1 MALSRRT
8 GQRFQASIWPGF
20 VDAMTGL
27 LLVLMFVL
35 TIFMIVQFVLRE
47 TISGQESELNS
58 LQDEIALI
66 AEALGLEKKQ
76 TEKLGLEVNTLA
88 NNLANTES
96 ELQRQATLIS
106 TLTRDKETQAQ
117 LIENANSKITQ
128 FEAQVA
134 GLLSQR
140 DNLTLQIGRLQ
151 NDQQIAKQ
159 EILELQSERKVLS
172 GDRDRLELALAS
184 ARNEIDAAAQAAR
197 MAAAQREVFES
208 MVAALEQDLSLAEQ
222 KVSEKIGEIS
232 DLKQKLS
239 QEEEARLV
247 SIAVAQ
253 ELRERLKN
261 ADAELTAMT
270 LMLEAQRQKAE
281 DTLTLLAAANNA
293 RTAIDDKLKE
303 ALFALEVANSEITQ
317 KKQSIEALE
326 AGEKQIL
333 AELDETNLALA
344 AALSQGENLEQELSN
359 TKQSLSKKLVIA
371 LGEKSEIEENNAEL
385 RKNLQ
390 NALSQGENLK
400 QELSDTKQSLNNK
413 LVIALGEKSEIEK
426 NNAELRK
433 NLENALV
440 ARLAADALAKSKLEE
455 AKRKQLLL
463 NQAEQEI
470 ENQANNN
477 KKSKEELIKAERQ
490 TALLNQQLSEVR
502 KQLGELDALLTLSEE
517 RELESKAQLKNVG
530 SRLNQA
536 LASLASEERK
546 RRKLEENE
554 RKRLEEENNKLAN
567 QAEELANY
575 KSEFFGRLRTV
586 LMGQERVKIVGDRF
600 IFSSEVLFPAGSS
613 ELSIDGKK
621 EISNVTEILGSIMK
635 DIPENIDWVI
645 RVDGHTDNTPLSGT
659 GEFRDNWE
667 LSQAR
672 ALSVVKYMIRDLNFS
687 GSRLAANGFGEYQP
701 INNADTPEARAQ
713 NRRIEIKLTER

>member
-47 TISGQESELNS
+47 TISGQENELNS

-66 AEALGLEKKQ
+66 AEALGLEKNQ
-76 TEKLGLEVNTLA
+76 TEKLGLELNALTGT
-88 NNLANTES
+88 LANTES

-106 TLTRDKETQAQ
+106 TLTRERETQGQ
-117 LIENANSKITQ
+117 LISEANSKITL

-134 GLLSQR
+134 GLISQR
-140 DNLTLQIGRLQ
+140 DNLNLQIGSLRDDKKL
-151 NDQQIAKQ
+151 ATTK
-159 EILELQSERKVLS
+159 ILELQNESNNLKS
-172 GDRDRLELALAS
+172 DRDQLELALAS
-184 ARNEIDAAAQAAR
+184 ARNEIDAAVQAAR

-208 MVAALEQDLSLAEQ
+208 MIVALEQDLSDAE
-222 KVSEKIGEIS
+222 KRVDEKIDEVGVLQER
-232 DLKQKLS
+232 LS
-239 QEEEARLV
+239 EEEEARFV
-247 SIAVAQ
+247 SVNVAQ
-253 ELRERLKN
+253 ELRKRLKN

-270 LMLEAQRQKAE
+270 LMLEAQRQEAE
-281 DTLTLLAAANNA
+281 DTLTLLAAADNA
-293 RTAIDDKLKE
+293 RDQIDNKLKE
-303 ALFALEVANSEITQ
+303 TLFALEVANSEIYKT
-317 KKQSIEALE
+317 KQSIEKLE
-326 AGEKQIL
+326 SGEKRIL
-333 AELDETNLALA
+333 AELDQSNLALA
-344 AALSQGENLEQELSN
+344 AALSQ
-359 TKQSLSKKLVIA
+359 
-371 LGEKSEIEENNAEL
+371 

-390 NALSQGENLK
+390 
-400 QELSDTKQSLNNK
+400 QELDDTKQSLDTK
-413 LVIALGEKSEIEK
+413 LTAALGEKSEIEK
-426 NNAELRK
+426 NNTELRK
-433 NLENALV
+433 NLENALI
-440 ARLAADALAKSKLEE
+440 ARLAADALAKSNLEE

-463 NQAEQEI
+463 SQAEREI
-470 ENQANNN
+470 INQANKN
-477 KKSKEELIKAERQ
+477 KKSQDELIKAERQ

-502 KQLGELDALLTLSEE
+502 KQLGELDVLLSLSEE
-517 RELESKAQLKNVG
+517 RDQEQKAQLKNVG

-554 RKRLEEENNKLAN
+554 RKRLEEENNKLTN

-586 LMGQERVKIVGDRF
+586 LMGQERVRIVGDRF
-600 IFSSEVLFPAGSS
+600 IFSSEVLFSAGRSD
-613 ELSIDGKK
+613 LSKEGKS
-621 EISNVTEILGSIMK
+621 EISNVTEILSSIMK
-635 DIPENIDWVI
+635 NIPENIDWVI
-645 RVDGHTDNTPLSGT
+645 RVDGHTDNTPLSGA
-659 GEFRDNWE
+659 GEFKDNWE

-672 ALSVVKYMIRDLNFS
+672 ALSVVKYMIKELNFS

-701 INNADTPEARAQ
+701 ISLADTPEARAL

>member
-47 TISGQESELNS
+47 TISGQENELNS

-76 TEKLGLEVNTLA
+76 TEKLGLELNALTGT
-88 NNLANTES
+88 LANTES

-106 TLTRDKETQAQ
+106 TLTRERETQGQ
-117 LIENANSKITQ
+117 LITEANSKITL

-134 GLLSQR
+134 GLISQR
-140 DNLTLQIGRLQ
+140 DNLNLQIGSLRDDKKL
-151 NDQQIAKQ
+151 ATTK
-159 EILELQSERKVLS
+159 ILELQNESNNLKS
-172 GDRDRLELALAS
+172 DRDQLELALAS
-184 ARNEIDAAAQAAR
+184 ARNEIDAAVQAAR

-208 MVAALEQDLSLAEQ
+208 MIVALEQDLSDAE
-222 KVSEKIGEIS
+222 KRVDEKIDEVGVLQER
-232 DLKQKLS
+232 LS
-239 QEEEARLV
+239 EEEEARFV
-247 SIAVAQ
+247 SVNVAQ
-253 ELRERLKN
+253 ELRKRLKN

-270 LMLEAQRQKAE
+270 LMLEAQRQEAE
-281 DTLTLLAAANNA
+281 DTLTLLAAADNA
-293 RTAIDDKLKE
+293 RDQIDNKLKE
-303 ALFALEVANSEITQ
+303 TLFALEVANSEIYKT
-317 KKQSIEALE
+317 KQSIEKLE
-326 AGEKQIL
+326 SGEKRIL
-333 AELDETNLALA
+333 AELDQSNLALA
-344 AALSQGENLEQELSN
+344 AALSQ
-359 TKQSLSKKLVIA
+359 
-371 LGEKSEIEENNAEL
+371 

-390 NALSQGENLK
+390 
-400 QELSDTKQSLNNK
+400 QELDDTKQSLDTK
-413 LVIALGEKSEIEK
+413 LTAALGEKSEIEK
-426 NNAELRK
+426 NNTELRK
-433 NLENALV
+433 NLENALI
-440 ARLAADALAKSKLEE
+440 ARLAADALAKSNLEE

-463 NQAEQEI
+463 SQAEREI
-470 ENQANNN
+470 INQANKN
-477 KKSKEELIKAERQ
+477 KKSQDELIKAERQ

-502 KQLGELDALLTLSEE
+502 KQLGELDVLLSLSEE
-517 RELESKAQLKNVG
+517 RDQEQKAQLKNVG

-554 RKRLEEENNKLAN
+554 RKRLEEENNKLTN

-586 LMGQERVKIVGDRF
+586 LMGQERVRIVGDRF
-600 IFSSEVLFPAGSS
+600 IFSSEVLFSAGRSD
-613 ELSIDGKK
+613 LSKEGKS
-621 EISNVTEILGSIMK
+621 EISNVTEILSSIMK
-635 DIPENIDWVI
+635 NIPENIDWVI
-645 RVDGHTDNTPLSGT
+645 RVDGHTDNTPLSGA
-659 GEFRDNWE
+659 GEFKDNWE

-672 ALSVVKYMIRDLNFS
+672 ALSVVKYMIKELNFS

-701 INNADTPEARAQ
+701 ISLEDTPEARAL

>member
-47 TISGQESELNS
+47 TISGQESELNN
-58 LQDEIALI
+58 LQDEMALI

-76 TEKLGLEVNTLA
+76 TEKLGLELNSLAGTLA
-88 NNLANTES
+88 DTES
-96 ELQRQATLIS
+96 ELQRQASLIS
-106 TLTRDKETQAQ
+106 SLTQEREEQAQ
-117 LIENANSKITQ
+117 LINEANSKITQ
-128 FEAQVA
+128 FEAQVV

-140 DNLTLQIGRLQ
+140 ENLNLQIGSLQ
-151 NDQQIAKQ
+151 DDKKTATEK
-159 EILELQSERKVLS
+159 ILELQNESDNLKS
-172 GDRDRLELALAS
+172 DRDRLELALAS

-208 MVAALEQDLSLAEQ
+208 MIVALEQDLSETER
-222 KVSEKIGEIS
+222 KVTEKVEEIGLLQER
-232 DLKQKLS
+232 LS
-239 QEEEARLV
+239 REEEARIV
-247 SIAVAQ
+247 SIAVAE

-281 DTLTLLAAANNA
+281 ETLTLLAAADNA
-293 RTAIDDKLKE
+293 RSAIDNRLKE
-303 ALFALEVANSEITQ
+303 TLFALEVANSEIIQ
-317 KKQSIEALE
+317 KKQSIEKLE
-326 AGEKQIL
+326 TGEKQIL
-333 AELDETNLALA
+333 VELDKSNLALA
-344 AALSQGENLEQELSN
+344 AALSQGEE
-359 TKQSLSKKLVIA
+359 
-371 LGEKSEIEENNAEL
+371 
-385 RKNLQ
+385 
-390 NALSQGENLK
+390 LK
-400 QELSDTKQSLNNK
+400 QELTETKKSLESK
-413 LVIALGEKSEIEK
+413 LMIALGEKSEIEK
-426 NNAELRK
+426 NNTELRK

-440 ARLAADALAKSKLEE
+440 ARLAADALAKSNLEE

-463 NQAEQEI
+463 GQAQREI
-470 ENQANNN
+470 ENQANKN
-477 KKSKEELIKAERQ
+477 KKSNEELLKAERQ

-502 KQLGELDALLTLSEE
+502 KQLGELDALLSLSEE
-517 RELESKAQLKNVG
+517 RDQERKAQLKNVG

-554 RKRLEEENNKLAN
+554 RKRLEEENNKLTN

-586 LMGQERVKIVGDRF
+586 LMGQERVRIVGDRF
-600 IFSSEVLFPAGSS
+600 IFSSEVLFSTGSS
-613 ELSIDGKK
+613 DLSTEGKA
-621 EISNVTEILGSIMK
+621 EISNVTEILSSIMK
-635 DIPENIDWVI
+635 DIPNNIDWVI
-645 RVDGHTDNTPLSGT
+645 RVDGHTDNTPLSGL
-659 GEFRDNWE
+659 GEFKDNWE

-672 ALSVVKYMIRDLNFS
+672 ALSVVKYMITELNFS

-701 INNADTPEARAQ
+701 ISLEDNEEARAQ

>member
-47 TISGQESELNS
+47 TISGQENELNS

-76 TEKLGLEVNTLA
+76 TEKLGLELSALTGT
-88 NNLANTES
+88 LANTES

-106 TLTRDKETQAQ
+106 TLTRERETQGQ
-117 LIENANSKITQ
+117 LISEANSKITL

-134 GLLSQR
+134 GLISQR
-140 DNLTLQIGRLQ
+140 DNLNLQIGSLRDDKKL
-151 NDQQIAKQ
+151 ATTK
-159 EILELQSERKVLS
+159 ILELQNESNNLKS
-172 GDRDRLELALAS
+172 DRDQLELALAS
-184 ARNEIDAAAQAAR
+184 ARNEIDAAVQAAR

-208 MVAALEQDLSLAEQ
+208 MIVALEQDLSDAE
-222 KVSEKIGEIS
+222 KRVDEKIDEVGVLQER
-232 DLKQKLS
+232 LS
-239 QEEEARLV
+239 EEEEARFV
-247 SIAVAQ
+247 SVNVAQ
-253 ELRERLKN
+253 ELRKRLKN

-270 LMLEAQRQKAE
+270 LMLEAQRQEAE
-281 DTLTLLAAANNA
+281 DTLTLLAAADNA
-293 RTAIDDKLKE
+293 RDQIDNKLKE
-303 ALFALEVANSEITQ
+303 TLFALEVANSEIYKT
-317 KKQSIEALE
+317 KQSIEKLE
-326 AGEKQIL
+326 SGEKRIL
-333 AELDETNLALA
+333 AELDQSNLALA
-344 AALSQGENLEQELSN
+344 AALSQ
-359 TKQSLSKKLVIA
+359 
-371 LGEKSEIEENNAEL
+371 

-390 NALSQGENLK
+390 
-400 QELSDTKQSLNNK
+400 QELDDTKQSLDTK
-413 LVIALGEKSEIEK
+413 LTAALGEKSEIEK
-426 NNAELRK
+426 NNTELRK
-433 NLENALV
+433 NLENALI
-440 ARLAADALAKSKLEE
+440 ARLAADALAKSNLEE
-455 AKRKQLLL
+455 AKRKELLL
-463 NQAEQEI
+463 SQAEREI
-470 ENQANNN
+470 INQANKN
-477 KKSKEELIKAERQ
+477 KKSQDELIKAERQ

-502 KQLGELDALLTLSEE
+502 KQLGELDVLLSLSEE
-517 RELESKAQLKNVG
+517 RDQEQKAQLKNVG

-554 RKRLEEENNKLAN
+554 RKRLEEENNKLTN

-586 LMGQERVKIVGDRF
+586 LMGQERVRIQGDRF
-600 IFSSEVLFPAGSS
+600 IFSSEVLFSAGRSD
-613 ELSIDGKK
+613 LSKDGKS
-621 EISNVTEILGSIMK
+621 EISNVTEILSSIMK
-635 DIPENIDWVI
+635 NIPENIDWVI
-645 RVDGHTDNTPLSGT
+645 RVDGHTDNTPLSGA
-659 GEFRDNWE
+659 GEFKDNWE

-672 ALSVVKYMIRDLNFS
+672 ALSVVKYMIKELNFS

-701 INNADTPEARAQ
+701 ISLEDTPEARAL

>member
-47 TISGQESELNS
+47 TISGQESELNN

-76 TEKLGLEVNTLA
+76 TEKLGLELNSLAGTLA
-88 NNLANTES
+88 DTES
-96 ELQRQATLIS
+96 ELQRQASLIS
-106 TLTRDKETQAQ
+106 SLTQEREEQAQ
-117 LIENANSKITQ
+117 LINEANSKITQ
-128 FEAQVA
+128 FEAQVV

-140 DNLTLQIGRLQ
+140 DNLNLQIGSLQ
-151 NDQQIAKQ
+151 DDKKTATEK
-159 EILELQSERKVLS
+159 ILELQNESDNLKS
-172 GDRDRLELALAS
+172 DRDRLELALAS

-208 MVAALEQDLSLAEQ
+208 MIVALEQDLSETER
-222 KVSEKIGEIS
+222 KVTEKVEEIGLLQER
-232 DLKQKLS
+232 LS
-239 QEEEARLV
+239 REEEARIV
-247 SIAVAQ
+247 SIAVAE

-281 DTLTLLAAANNA
+281 ETLTLLAAADNA
-293 RTAIDDKLKE
+293 RSAIDNRLKE
-303 ALFALEVANSEITQ
+303 TLFALEVANSEIIQ
-317 KKQSIEALE
+317 KKQSIEKLE
-326 AGEKQIL
+326 TGEKQIL
-333 AELDETNLALA
+333 VELDKSNLALA
-344 AALSQGENLEQELSN
+344 AALSQGEE
-359 TKQSLSKKLVIA
+359 
-371 LGEKSEIEENNAEL
+371 
-385 RKNLQ
+385 
-390 NALSQGENLK
+390 LK
-400 QELSDTKQSLNNK
+400 QELTETKKSLESK
-413 LVIALGEKSEIEK
+413 LMIALGEKSEIEK
-426 NNAELRK
+426 NNTELRK

-440 ARLAADALAKSKLEE
+440 ARLAADALAKSNLEE

-463 NQAEQEI
+463 GQAQREI
-470 ENQANNN
+470 ENQANKN
-477 KKSKEELIKAERQ
+477 KKSNEELLKAERQ

-502 KQLGELDALLTLSEE
+502 KQLGELDALLSLSEE
-517 RELESKAQLKNVG
+517 RDQERKAQLKNVG

-554 RKRLEEENNKLAN
+554 RKRLEEENNKLTN

-586 LMGQERVKIVGDRF
+586 LMGQERVRIVGDRF
-600 IFSSEVLFPAGSS
+600 IFSSEVLFSTGSS
-613 ELSIDGKK
+613 DLSTEGKA
-621 EISNVTEILGSIMK
+621 EISNVTEILSSIMK
-635 DIPENIDWVI
+635 DIPNNIDWVI
-645 RVDGHTDNTPLSGT
+645 RVDGHTDNTPLSGL
-659 GEFRDNWE
+659 GEFKDNWE

-672 ALSVVKYMIRDLNFS
+672 ALSVVKYMITELNFS

-701 INNADTPEARAQ
+701 ISLEDNEEARAQ

>member
-47 TISGQESELNS
+47 TISGQENELNS

-76 TEKLGLEVNTLA
+76 TEKLGLELNALTGT
-88 NNLANTES
+88 LANTES

-106 TLTRDKETQAQ
+106 TLTRERETQGQ
-117 LIENANSKITQ
+117 LITEANSKITL

-134 GLLSQR
+134 GLISQR
-140 DNLTLQIGRLQ
+140 DNLNLQIGSLRDDKKL
-151 NDQQIAKQ
+151 ATTK
-159 EILELQSERKVLS
+159 ILELQNESNNLKS
-172 GDRDRLELALAS
+172 DRDQLELALAS
-184 ARNEIDAAAQAAR
+184 ARNEIDAAVQAAR

-208 MVAALEQDLSLAEQ
+208 MIVALEQDLSDAE
-222 KVSEKIGEIS
+222 KRVDEKIDEVGVLQER
-232 DLKQKLS
+232 LS
-239 QEEEARLV
+239 EEEEARFV
-247 SIAVAQ
+247 SVNVAQ
-253 ELRERLKN
+253 ELRKRLKN

-270 LMLEAQRQKAE
+270 LMLEAQRQEAE
-281 DTLTLLAAANNA
+281 DTLTLLAAADNA
-293 RTAIDDKLKE
+293 RDQIDNKLKE
-303 ALFALEVANSEITQ
+303 TLFALEVANSEIYKT
-317 KKQSIEALE
+317 KQSIEKLE
-326 AGEKQIL
+326 SGEKRIL
-333 AELDETNLALA
+333 AELDQSNLALA
-344 AALSQGENLEQELSN
+344 AALSQ
-359 TKQSLSKKLVIA
+359 
-371 LGEKSEIEENNAEL
+371 

-390 NALSQGENLK
+390 
-400 QELSDTKQSLNNK
+400 QEFDDTKQSLDTK
-413 LVIALGEKSEIEK
+413 LTAALGEKSEIEK
-426 NNAELRK
+426 NNTELRK
-433 NLENALV
+433 NLENALI
-440 ARLAADALAKSKLEE
+440 ARLAADALAKSNLEE

-463 NQAEQEI
+463 SQAEREI
-470 ENQANNN
+470 INQANKN
-477 KKSKEELIKAERQ
+477 KKSQDELIKAERQ

-502 KQLGELDALLTLSEE
+502 KQLGELDVLLSLSEE
-517 RELESKAQLKNVG
+517 RDQEQKAQLKNVG

-554 RKRLEEENNKLAN
+554 RKRLEEENNKLTN

-586 LMGQERVKIVGDRF
+586 LMGQERVRIVGDRF
-600 IFSSEVLFPAGSS
+600 IFSSEVLFSAGRSD
-613 ELSIDGKK
+613 LSKEGKS
-621 EISNVTEILGSIMK
+621 EISNVTEILSSIMK
-635 DIPENIDWVI
+635 NIPENIDWVI
-645 RVDGHTDNTPLSGT
+645 RVDGHTDNTPLSGA
-659 GEFRDNWE
+659 GEFKDNWE

-672 ALSVVKYMIRDLNFS
+672 ALSVVKYMIKELNFS

-701 INNADTPEARAQ
+701 ISLEDTPEARAL

>member
-47 TISGQESELNS
+47 TISGQESELNN

-66 AEALGLEKKQ
+66 AEALGLEKNRN
-76 TEKLGLEVNTLA
+76 EKLGLELNALA
-88 NNLANTES
+88 GDLANTES
-96 ELQRQATLIS
+96 EIQRQATLIS
-106 TLTRDKETQAQ
+106 TLTLEREEQAQ
-117 LIENANSKITQ
+117 SIVEANLKITQ

-140 DNLTLQIGRLQ
+140 ENLNLQIGSLKGNQ
-151 NDQQIAKQ
+151 KIATKK
-159 EILELQSERKVLS
+159 ILELQNESDNLKS
-172 GDRDRLELALAS
+172 DRDQLELALAS
-184 ARNEIDAAAQAAR
+184 ARNEIDAATQAAR

-208 MVAALEQDLSLAEQ
+208 MIVALEQDLGNAEK
-222 KVSEKIGEIS
+222 KVTEKVDEIGLLQE
-232 DLKQKLS
+232 KLS
-239 QEEEARLV
+239 KEEEARLV
-247 SIAVAQ
+247 SVAVAE
-253 ELRERLKN
+253 ELRNRLKN

-270 LMLEAQRQKAE
+270 LMLEKQRKEAE

-293 RTAIDDKLKE
+293 REKIDKKLKE
-303 ALFALEVANSEITQ
+303 TLFALEAASIDIFQ
-317 KKQSIEALE
+317 KKQSIEKLE
-326 AGEKQIL
+326 TAEKQISTK
-333 AELDETNLALA
+333 LDETNFALA
-344 AALSQGENLEQELSN
+344 AALS
-359 TKQSLSKKLVIA
+359 
-371 LGEKSEIEENNAEL
+371 
-385 RKNLQ
+385 R
-390 NALSQGENLK
+390 GENLK
-400 QELSDTKQSLNNK
+400 QELSDTKESLENK
-413 LVIALGEKSEIEK
+413 LMGVLGEKTEIEK

-440 ARLAADALAKSKLEE
+440 ARLAADAAAQSNLEE

-463 NQAEQEI
+463 KQAEQEI
-470 ENQANNN
+470 EKQANENR
-477 KKSKEELIKAERQ
+477 KSNEELIKAERQ

-502 KQLGELDALLTLSEE
+502 KQLGELDELLSLSEE
-517 RELESKAQLKNVG
+517 RDQEQKAQLKNVG

-554 RKRLEEENNKLAN
+554 RKRLEDERKKLEEENSKLTN

-575 KSEFFGRLRTV
+575 KSEFFGRMRKILKD
-586 LMGQERVKIVGDRF
+586 QERVSIVGDRF
-600 IFSSEVLFPAGSS
+600 IFSSEVLFSPGSS
-613 ELSIDGKK
+613 DLSTEGKA
-621 EISNVTEILGSIMK
+621 EISNVTESLSSIMK
-635 DIPENIDWVI
+635 DIPDNIDWVI
-645 RVDGHTDNTPLSGT
+645 RVDGHTDDVPLSGV
-659 GEFRDNWE
+659 GEFKDNWE

-672 ALSVVKYMIRDLNFS
+672 ALSVVKYMITELNFS

-701 INNADTPEARAQ
+701 ISAEDTPEARAQ

>member
-47 TISGQESELNS
+47 TISGQENELNS

-76 TEKLGLEVNTLA
+76 TEKLGLELNALTGT
-88 NNLANTES
+88 LANTES

-106 TLTRDKETQAQ
+106 TLTRERETQGQ
-117 LIENANSKITQ
+117 LISEANSKITL

-134 GLLSQR
+134 GLISQR
-140 DNLTLQIGRLQ
+140 DNLNLQIGSLRDDKKL
-151 NDQQIAKQ
+151 ATTK
-159 EILELQSERKVLS
+159 ILELQNESNNLKS
-172 GDRDRLELALAS
+172 DRDQLELALAS
-184 ARNEIDAAAQAAR
+184 ARNEIDAAVQAAR

-208 MVAALEQDLSLAEQ
+208 MIVALEQDLSDAE
-222 KVSEKIGEIS
+222 KRVDEKIDEVGVLQER
-232 DLKQKLS
+232 LS
-239 QEEEARLV
+239 EEEEARFV
-247 SIAVAQ
+247 SVNVAQ
-253 ELRERLKN
+253 ELRKRLKN

-270 LMLEAQRQKAE
+270 LMLEAQRQEAE
-281 DTLTLLAAANNA
+281 DTLTLLAAADNA
-293 RTAIDDKLKE
+293 RDQIDNKLKE
-303 ALFALEVANSEITQ
+303 TLFALEVANSEIY
-317 KKQSIEALE
+317 KNKQSIEKLE
-326 AGEKQIL
+326 SGEKRIL
-333 AELDETNLALA
+333 AELDQSNLALA
-344 AALSQGENLEQELSN
+344 AALSQ
-359 TKQSLSKKLVIA
+359 
-371 LGEKSEIEENNAEL
+371 

-390 NALSQGENLK
+390 
-400 QELSDTKQSLNNK
+400 QELDDTKQSLDTK
-413 LVIALGEKSEIEK
+413 LTAALGEKSEIEK
-426 NNAELRK
+426 NNTELRK
-433 NLENALV
+433 NLENALI
-440 ARLAADALAKSKLEE
+440 ARLAADALAKSNLEE

-463 NQAEQEI
+463 SQAEREI
-470 ENQANNN
+470 INQANKN
-477 KKSKEELIKAERQ
+477 KKSQDELIKAERQ

-502 KQLGELDALLTLSEE
+502 KQLGELDVLLSLSEE
-517 RELESKAQLKNVG
+517 RDQEQKAQLKNVG

-554 RKRLEEENNKLAN
+554 RKRLEEENNKLTN

-586 LMGQERVKIVGDRF
+586 LMGQERVRIVGDRF
-600 IFSSEVLFPAGSS
+600 IFSSEVLFSAGRSD
-613 ELSIDGKK
+613 LSKEGKS
-621 EISNVTEILGSIMK
+621 EISNVTEILSSIMK
-635 DIPENIDWVI
+635 NIPENIDWVI
-645 RVDGHTDNTPLSGT
+645 RVDGHTDNTPLSGA
-659 GEFRDNWE
+659 GEFKDNWE

-672 ALSVVKYMIRDLNFS
+672 ALSVVKYMIKELNFS

-701 INNADTPEARAQ
+701 ISLEDTPEARAL

>member
-47 TISGQESELNS
+47 TISGQENELNS

-76 TEKLGLEVNTLA
+76 TEKLGLELNALTGT
-88 NNLANTES
+88 LANTES

-106 TLTRDKETQAQ
+106 TLTRERETQGQ
-117 LIENANSKITQ
+117 LISEANSKITL

-134 GLLSQR
+134 GLISQR
-140 DNLTLQIGRLQ
+140 DNLNLQIGSLRDDKKL
-151 NDQQIAKQ
+151 ATKK
-159 EILELQSERKVLS
+159 ILELQNESNNLKS
-172 GDRDRLELALAS
+172 DRDQLELALAS

-208 MVAALEQDLSLAEQ
+208 MIVALEQDLSDAE
-222 KVSEKIGEIS
+222 KRVDEKIDEVGVLQER
-232 DLKQKLS
+232 LS
-239 QEEEARLV
+239 EEEEARFV
-247 SIAVAQ
+247 SVNVAQ
-253 ELRERLKN
+253 ELRKRLKN

-270 LMLEAQRQKAE
+270 LMLEAQRQEAE
-281 DTLTLLAAANNA
+281 DTLTLLAAADNA
-293 RTAIDDKLKE
+293 RDQIDNKLKE
-303 ALFALEVANSEITQ
+303 TLFALEVANSEIYKT
-317 KKQSIEALE
+317 KQSIEKLE
-326 AGEKQIL
+326 SGEKRIL
-333 AELDETNLALA
+333 AELDQSNLALA
-344 AALSQGENLEQELSN
+344 AALSQ
-359 TKQSLSKKLVIA
+359 
-371 LGEKSEIEENNAEL
+371 

-390 NALSQGENLK
+390 
-400 QELSDTKQSLNNK
+400 QELDDTKQSLDTK
-413 LVIALGEKSEIEK
+413 LTAALGEKSEIEK
-426 NNAELRK
+426 NNTELRK
-433 NLENALV
+433 NLENALI
-440 ARLAADALAKSKLEE
+440 ARLAADALAKSNLEE

-463 NQAEQEI
+463 SQAEREI
-470 ENQANNN
+470 INQANKN
-477 KKSKEELIKAERQ
+477 KKSQDELIKAERQ

-502 KQLGELDALLTLSEE
+502 KQLGELDVLLSLSEE
-517 RELESKAQLKNVG
+517 RDQEQKAQLKNVG

-554 RKRLEEENNKLAN
+554 RKRLEEENNKLTN

-586 LMGQERVKIVGDRF
+586 LMGQERVRIVGDRF
-600 IFSSEVLFPAGSS
+600 IFSSEVLFSAGRSD
-613 ELSIDGKK
+613 LSKEGKS
-621 EISNVTEILGSIMK
+621 EISNVTEILSSIMK
-635 DIPENIDWVI
+635 NIPENIDWVI
-645 RVDGHTDNTPLSGT
+645 RVDGHTDNTPLSGA
-659 GEFRDNWE
+659 GEFKDNWE

-672 ALSVVKYMIRDLNFS
+672 ALSVVKYMIKELNFS

-701 INNADTPEARAQ
+701 ISLEDTPEARAL

>member
-47 TISGQESELNS
+47 TISGQENELNS

-76 TEKLGLEVNTLA
+76 TEKLGLELNALTGT
-88 NNLANTES
+88 LANTES

-106 TLTRDKETQAQ
+106 TLTRERETQGQ
-117 LIENANSKITQ
+117 LISEANSKITL

-134 GLLSQR
+134 GLISQR
-140 DNLTLQIGRLQ
+140 DNLNLQIGSLRDDKKL
-151 NDQQIAKQ
+151 ATTK
-159 EILELQSERKVLS
+159 ILELQNESNNLKS
-172 GDRDRLELALAS
+172 DRDQLELALAS
-184 ARNEIDAAAQAAR
+184 ARNEIDAAVQAAR

-208 MVAALEQDLSLAEQ
+208 MIVALEQDLSDAE
-222 KVSEKIGEIS
+222 KRVDEKIDEVGVLQER
-232 DLKQKLS
+232 LS
-239 QEEEARLV
+239 EEEEARFV
-247 SIAVAQ
+247 SVNVAQ
-253 ELRERLKN
+253 ELRKRLKN

-270 LMLEAQRQKAE
+270 LMLEAQRQEAE
-281 DTLTLLAAANNA
+281 DTLTLLAAADNA
-293 RTAIDDKLKE
+293 RDQIDNKLKE
-303 ALFALEVANSEITQ
+303 TLFALEVANSEIYKT
-317 KKQSIEALE
+317 KQSIEKLE
-326 AGEKQIL
+326 SGEKRIL
-333 AELDETNLALA
+333 AELDQSNLALA
-344 AALSQGENLEQELSN
+344 AALSQ
-359 TKQSLSKKLVIA
+359 
-371 LGEKSEIEENNAEL
+371 

-390 NALSQGENLK
+390 QK
-400 QELSDTKQSLNNK
+400 FDDTKQSLDTK
-413 LVIALGEKSEIEK
+413 LTAALGEKSEIEK
-426 NNAELRK
+426 NNTELRK
-433 NLENALV
+433 NLENALI
-440 ARLAADALAKSKLEE
+440 ARLAADALAKSNLEE

-463 NQAEQEI
+463 SQAEREI
-470 ENQANNN
+470 INQANKN
-477 KKSKEELIKAERQ
+477 KKSQDELIKAERQ

-502 KQLGELDALLTLSEE
+502 KQLGELDVLLSLSEE
-517 RELESKAQLKNVG
+517 RDQEQKAQLKNVG

-554 RKRLEEENNKLAN
+554 RKRLEEENNKLTN

-586 LMGQERVKIVGDRF
+586 LMGQERVRIVGDRF
-600 IFSSEVLFPAGSS
+600 IFSSEVLFSAGRSD
-613 ELSIDGKK
+613 LSKEGKS
-621 EISNVTEILGSIMK
+621 EISNVTEILSSIMK
-635 DIPENIDWVI
+635 NIPENIDWVI
-645 RVDGHTDNTPLSGT
+645 RVDGHTDNTPLSGA
-659 GEFRDNWE
+659 GEFKDNWE

-672 ALSVVKYMIRDLNFS
+672 ALSVVKYMIKELNFS

-701 INNADTPEARAQ
+701 ISREDTPQARAL

>member
-47 TISGQESELNS
+47 TISGQESELNN

-66 AEALGLEKKQ
+66 SEALGLEKKQ
-76 TEKLGLEVNTLA
+76 TEKLGLELNSLAGTLA
-88 NNLANTES
+88 DTES

-106 TLTRDKETQAQ
+106 SLTKEREEQAQ
-117 LIENANSKITQ
+117 LINEANSKITQ
-128 FEAQVA
+128 FEAQVV

-140 DNLTLQIGRLQ
+140 DNLNLQIGSLQ
-151 NDQQIAKQ
+151 DDKKTATEK
-159 EILELQSERKVLS
+159 ILELQNESDNLKS
-172 GDRDRLELALAS
+172 DRDRLELALAS

-208 MVAALEQDLSLAEQ
+208 MIVALEQDLSDTEQ
-222 KVSEKIGEIS
+222 KVTEKVDEIGLLQER
-232 DLKQKLS
+232 LS
-239 QEEEARLV
+239 REEEARIV
-247 SIAVAQ
+247 SIAVAE

-281 DTLTLLAAANNA
+281 ETLTLLAAADNA
-293 RTAIDDKLKE
+293 RSAIDNRLKE
-303 ALFALEVANSEITQ
+303 TLFALEVANSEIIQ
-317 KKQSIEALE
+317 KKQSIEKLE
-326 AGEKQIL
+326 TGEKQIL
-333 AELDETNLALA
+333 AELDKSNLALA
-344 AALSQGENLEQELSN
+344 AALSQGENL
-359 TKQSLSKKLVIA
+359 
-371 LGEKSEIEENNAEL
+371 
-385 RKNLQ
+385 
-390 NALSQGENLK
+390 K
-400 QELSDTKQSLNNK
+400 QELSETKKSLDSK
-413 LVIALGEKSEIEK
+413 LMIALGEKSEIEK
-426 NNAELRK
+426 NNTELRK

-440 ARLAADALAKSKLEE
+440 ARLAADALAKSNLEE

-463 NQAEQEI
+463 SQAQREI
-470 ENQANNN
+470 ENQANKN
-477 KKSKEELIKAERQ
+477 KKSNEELLKAERQ

-502 KQLGELDALLTLSEE
+502 KQLGELDALLSLSEE
-517 RELESKAQLKNVG
+517 RDQERKAQLKNVG

-554 RKRLEEENNKLAN
+554 RKRLEEENNKLTN

-586 LMGQERVKIVGDRF
+586 LMGQERVRIVGDRF
-600 IFSSEVLFPAGSS
+600 IFSSEVLFSTGSS
-613 ELSIDGKK
+613 DLSKEGKA
-621 EISNVTEILGSIMK
+621 EISNVTEILSSIME
-635 DIPENIDWVI
+635 DIPDNIDWVI
-645 RVDGHTDNTPLSGT
+645 RVDGHTDNTPLSGV
-659 GEFRDNWE
+659 GEFKDNWE

-672 ALSVVKYMIRDLNFS
+672 ALSVVKYMITELNFS

-701 INNADTPEARAQ
+701 ISLEDTQEARAQ

>member
-58 LQDEIALI
+58 LQDEVALI

-76 TEKLGLEVNTLA
+76 TEKLGLELDSLATTLA
-88 NNLANTES
+88 DTES

-106 TLTRDKETQAQ
+106 TLTREREDQAQ
-117 LIENANSKITQ
+117 LIGEANLKITQ

-134 GLLSQR
+134 GLLLQR
-140 DNLTLQIGRLQ
+140 DNLNLQIGSLLD
-151 NDQQIAKQ
+151 DQEIATEK
-159 EILELQSERKVLS
+159 ILELQNESDDLKS
-172 GDRDRLELALAS
+172 DRDQLELALAT
-184 ARNEIDAAAQAAR
+184 ARSEIDAAAQAAR

-208 MVAALEQDLSLAEQ
+208 MIATLEQDLNDAEQ
-222 KVSEKIGEIS
+222 KVTEKVDEIGVLQE
-232 DLKQKLS
+232 KLS
-239 QEEEARLV
+239 KGEEARIV
-247 SIAVAQ
+247 SIAVAE
-253 ELRERLKN
+253 ELRERLRN

-270 LMLEAQRQKAE
+270 LMLEKQRKEAE

-293 RTAIDDKLKE
+293 REKIDDKLKE
-303 ALFALEVANSEITQ
+303 TLFALEAASIEITQ
-317 KKQSIEALE
+317 KQQSIEKLE
-326 AGEKQIL
+326 TAEKQISTK
-333 AELDETNLALA
+333 LDQTNIALA
-344 AALSQGENLEQELSN
+344 AALS
-359 TKQSLSKKLVIA
+359 
-371 LGEKSEIEENNAEL
+371 
-385 RKNLQ
+385 R
-390 NALSQGENLK
+390 GENLK
-400 QELSDTKQSLNNK
+400 QELSETKKSSENK
-413 LVIALGEKSEIEK
+413 LMAVLGEKSEIAK

-440 ARLAADALAKSKLEE
+440 ARLAADAAAKSNLEE

-463 NQAEQEI
+463 SQAQREI
-470 ENQANNN
+470 ENQANKN
-477 KKSKEELIKAERQ
+477 KKSNEELLKAERQ

-502 KQLGELDALLTLSEE
+502 KQLGELDELLSLSEE
-517 RELESKAQLKNVG
+517 RDQKQKAQLKNVG

-554 RKRLEEENNKLAN
+554 RKRLEEERKKLEEENSKLTN
-567 QAEELANY
+567 QAEELASY
-575 KSEFFGRLRTV
+575 KSEFFGRMRQV
-586 LMGQERVKIVGDRF
+586 LKGQERVSIVGDRF
-600 IFSSEVLFPAGSS
+600 IFSSEVLFSPGSS
-613 ELSIDGKK
+613 DLSKEGKA
-621 EISNVTEILGSIMK
+621 EISNVTESLSSIMK
-635 DIPENIDWVI
+635 DIPDNIDWVI
-645 RVDGHTDNTPLSGT
+645 RVDGHTDDIPLSGF
-659 GEFRDNWE
+659 GEFKDNWE

-672 ALSVVKYMIRDLNFS
+672 ALSVVKYMITELNFS

-701 INNADTPEARAQ
+701 INIEDTPEARAQ

>member
-47 TISGQESELNS
+47 TISGQENELNS

-76 TEKLGLEVNTLA
+76 TEKLGLELSALTG
-88 NNLANTES
+88 NLANTES

-106 TLTRDKETQAQ
+106 TLTRERETQGQ
-117 LIENANSKITQ
+117 LISEANSKITL

-134 GLLSQR
+134 GLISQR
-140 DNLTLQIGRLQ
+140 DNLNLQIGSLRDDKKL
-151 NDQQIAKQ
+151 ATTK
-159 EILELQSERKVLS
+159 ILELQNESNNLKS
-172 GDRDRLELALAS
+172 DRDQLELALAS
-184 ARNEIDAAAQAAR
+184 ARNEIDAAVQAAR

-208 MVAALEQDLSLAEQ
+208 MIVALEQDLSDAE
-222 KVSEKIGEIS
+222 KRVDEKIDEVGVLQER
-232 DLKQKLS
+232 LS
-239 QEEEARLV
+239 EEEEARFV
-247 SIAVAQ
+247 SVNVAQ
-253 ELRERLKN
+253 ELRKRLKN

-270 LMLEAQRQKAE
+270 LMLEAQRQEAE
-281 DTLTLLAAANNA
+281 DTLTLLAAADNA
-293 RTAIDDKLKE
+293 RDQIDNKLKE
-303 ALFALEVANSEITQ
+303 TLFALEVANSEIYKT
-317 KKQSIEALE
+317 KQSIEKLE
-326 AGEKQIL
+326 SGEKRIL
-333 AELDETNLALA
+333 AELDQSNLALA
-344 AALSQGENLEQELSN
+344 AALFQ
-359 TKQSLSKKLVIA
+359 
-371 LGEKSEIEENNAEL
+371 

-390 NALSQGENLK
+390 
-400 QELSDTKQSLNNK
+400 QELDDTKQSLDTK
-413 LVIALGEKSEIEK
+413 LTAALGEKSEIEK
-426 NNAELRK
+426 NNTELRK
-433 NLENALV
+433 NLENALI
-440 ARLAADALAKSKLEE
+440 ARLAADALAKSNLEE
-455 AKRKQLLL
+455 AKRKELLL
-463 NQAEQEI
+463 SQAEREI
-470 ENQANNN
+470 INQANKN
-477 KKSKEELIKAERQ
+477 KKSQDELIKAERQ

-502 KQLGELDALLTLSEE
+502 KQLGELDVLLSLSEE
-517 RELESKAQLKNVG
+517 RDQEQKAQLKNVG

-554 RKRLEEENNKLAN
+554 RKRLEEENNKLTN

-586 LMGQERVKIVGDRF
+586 LMGQERVRIQGDRF
-600 IFSSEVLFPAGSS
+600 IFSSEVLFSAGRSD
-613 ELSIDGKK
+613 LSKDGKS
-621 EISNVTEILGSIMK
+621 EISNVTEILSSIMK
-635 DIPENIDWVI
+635 NIPENIDWVI
-645 RVDGHTDNTPLSGT
+645 RVDGHTDNTPLSGA
-659 GEFRDNWE
+659 GEFKDNWE

-672 ALSVVKYMIRDLNFS
+672 ALSVVKYMIKELNFS

-701 INNADTPEARAQ
+701 ISLEDTPEARAL

>member
-47 TISGQESELNS
+47 TISGQESELNN

-76 TEKLGLEVNTLA
+76 TEKLGLELNSLA
-88 NNLANTES
+88 GTLANTES
-96 ELQRQATLIS
+96 ELQRQATLIAS
-106 TLTRDKETQAQ
+106 LTKEREEQAQ
-117 LIENANSKITQ
+117 LINEANSKITQ
-128 FEAQVA
+128 FEAQVV

-140 DNLTLQIGRLQ
+140 DNLNLQIGSLQ
-151 NDQQIAKQ
+151 DDKKTATEK
-159 EILELQSERKVLS
+159 ILELQNESDDLKS
-172 GDRDRLELALAS
+172 DRDRLELALAS

-208 MVAALEQDLSLAEQ
+208 MILALEQDLSDTEQ
-222 KVSEKIGEIS
+222 KVTEKVDEIGLLQER
-232 DLKQKLS
+232 LS
-239 QEEEARLV
+239 REEEARIV
-247 SIAVAQ
+247 SIAVAE

-281 DTLTLLAAANNA
+281 ETLTLLAAADNA
-293 RTAIDDKLKE
+293 RSAIDNRLKE
-303 ALFALEVANSEITQ
+303 TLFALEVANSEIIQ
-317 KKQSIEALE
+317 KKQSIEKLE
-326 AGEKQIL
+326 TGEKQIL
-333 AELDETNLALA
+333 VELDKSNLALA
-344 AALSQGENLEQELSN
+344 AALSQGED
-359 TKQSLSKKLVIA
+359 
-371 LGEKSEIEENNAEL
+371 
-385 RKNLQ
+385 
-390 NALSQGENLK
+390 LK
-400 QELSDTKQSLNNK
+400 QELTETKKSLDSK
-413 LVIALGEKSEIEK
+413 LMIALGEKSEIEK
-426 NNAELRK
+426 NNTELRK

-440 ARLAADALAKSKLEE
+440 ARLAADALAKSNLEE

-463 NQAEQEI
+463 SQAQREI
-470 ENQANNN
+470 ENQANKN
-477 KKSKEELIKAERQ
+477 KKSNEELLKAERQ

-502 KQLGELDALLTLSEE
+502 KQLGELDALLSLSEE
-517 RELESKAQLKNVG
+517 RDQERKAQLKNVG

-554 RKRLEEENNKLAN
+554 RKRLEEENNKLTN

-586 LMGQERVKIVGDRF
+586 LMGQERVRIVGDRF
-600 IFSSEVLFPAGSS
+600 IFSSEVLFSTGSS
-613 ELSIDGKK
+613 VLSTEGKA
-621 EISNVTEILGSIMK
+621 EISNVTEILSSIMK
-635 DIPENIDWVI
+635 DIPDNIDWVI
-645 RVDGHTDNTPLSGT
+645 RVDGHTDNTPLSGL
-659 GEFRDNWE
+659 GEFKDNWE

-672 ALSVVKYMIRDLNFS
+672 ALSVVKYMITELNFS

-701 INNADTPEARAQ
+701 ISLEDTQEARAQ

>member
-58 LQDEIALI
+58 LQDEVALI

-76 TEKLGLEVNTLA
+76 TEKLGLELNSLASTLA
-88 NNLANTES
+88 DTES

-106 TLTRDKETQAQ
+106 TLTKEREDQAQ
-117 LIENANSKITQ
+117 LIGEANLKITQ

-134 GLLSQR
+134 GLLLQR
-140 DNLTLQIGRLQ
+140 DNLNLQIGSLLD
-151 NDQQIAKQ
+151 DQEIATEK
-159 EILELQSERKVLS
+159 ILELQNESDDLKS
-172 GDRDRLELALAS
+172 DRDQLELALAT
-184 ARNEIDAAAQAAR
+184 ARSEIDAAAQAAR

-208 MVAALEQDLSLAEQ
+208 MIATLEQDLNDAEQ
-222 KVSEKIGEIS
+222 KVTEKVDEIGVLQE
-232 DLKQKLS
+232 KLS
-239 QEEEARLV
+239 KEEEARIV
-247 SIAVAQ
+247 SIAVAE
-253 ELRERLKN
+253 ELRERLRN

-270 LMLEAQRQKAE
+270 LMLEKQRKEAE

-293 RTAIDDKLKE
+293 REKIDDKLKE
-303 ALFALEVANSEITQ
+303 TLFALEAASIDITQ
-317 KKQSIEALE
+317 KKQSIEKLE
-326 AGEKQIL
+326 TAEKQISTK
-333 AELDETNLALA
+333 LDQTNIALA
-344 AALSQGENLEQELSN
+344 AALSRGENLEQELSE
-359 TKQSLSKKLVIA
+359 TK
-371 LGEKSEIEENNAEL
+371 KSSE
-385 RKNLQ
+385 
-390 NALSQGENLK
+390 
-400 QELSDTKQSLNNK
+400 NK
-413 LVIALGEKSEIEK
+413 LVAVLGEKSEIEK

-440 ARLAADALAKSKLEE
+440 ARLAADAAAKSTLEE
-455 AKRKQLLL
+455 ANRKQLLL
-463 NQAEQEI
+463 NQAKQEI
-470 ENQANNN
+470 EKQANRN
-477 KKSKEELIKAERQ
+477 KKSNEELLKAERQ

-502 KQLGELDALLTLSEE
+502 KQLGELDELLSLSEE
-517 RELESKAQLKNVG
+517 RDQQQKAQLKNVG

-554 RKRLEEENNKLAN
+554 KKRLEEERKRLEEENSKLTN

-575 KSEFFGRLRTV
+575 RSEFFGRMRKV
-586 LMGQERVKIVGDRF
+586 LKGQERVSIVGDRF
-600 IFSSEVLFPAGSS
+600 IFSSEVLFSPGSS
-613 ELSIDGKK
+613 DLSSEGKA
-621 EISNVTEILGSIMK
+621 EISNVTESLSSVMN
-635 DIPENIDWVI
+635 DIPDNIDWVI
-645 RVDGHTDNTPLSGT
+645 RVDGHTDDIPLSGL
-659 GEFRDNWE
+659 GEFKDNWE

-672 ALSVVKYMIRDLNFS
+672 ALSVVKYMITELNFA

-701 INNADTPEARAQ
+701 ISIEDTPEARAQ

>member
-35 TIFMIVQFVLRE
+35 TIFMVVQFVLRE
-47 TISGQESELNS
+47 TISGQESELNN

-76 TEKLGLEVNTLA
+76 TEKLGLELNSLA
-88 NNLANTES
+88 GTLANTER

-106 TLTRDKETQAQ
+106 TLTEEREEQAQ
-117 LIENANSKITQ
+117 LLGEANSKITQ

-140 DNLTLQIGRLQ
+140 GNLNLQISSLQ
-151 NDQQIAKQ
+151 NAQ
-159 EILELQSERKVLS
+159 ESATANILELQNESTNLKS
-172 GDRDRLELALAS
+172 DKGQLELALAN

-197 MAAAQREVFES
+197 MATAQREVFES
-208 MVAALEQDLSLAEQ
+208 LIATLEQDLSNAEQ
-222 KVSEKIGEIS
+222 RVTEKADEIGLLQER
-232 DLKQKLS
+232 LS
-239 QEEEARLV
+239 KEEEARIV
-247 SIAVAQ
+247 SISVAEQ
-253 ELRERLKN
+253 LRERLKN

-270 LMLEAQRQKAE
+270 LMLEVQRQSAE
-281 DTLTLLAAANNA
+281 ETLTLLAAADNA
-293 RTAIDDKLKE
+293 SDEIEKRLKE
-303 ALFALEVANSEITQ
+303 TLFALEVANSEINQ
-317 KKQSIEALE
+317 KKQSIEKLE
-326 AGEKQIL
+326 TGEKQIL
-333 AELDETNLALA
+333 AELDKSNLALA
-344 AALSQGENLEQELSN
+344 AALSQGENLKKELSE
-359 TKQSLSKKLVIA
+359 TKKSLDSKLM
-371 LGEKSEIEENNAEL
+371 
-385 RKNLQ
+385 
-390 NALSQGENLK
+390 
-400 QELSDTKQSLNNK
+400 
-413 LVIALGEKSEIEK
+413 IALGEKSEIEK
-426 NNAELRK
+426 NNTELRK

-440 ARLAADALAKSKLEE
+440 ARLAADALANSNLEE

-463 NQAEQEI
+463 DQAQKEI
-470 ENQANNN
+470 ENQENKN
-477 KKSKEELIKAERQ
+477 KKSNEELLKAERQ

-502 KQLGELDALLTLSEE
+502 KQLGELDELLSLSEE
-517 RELESKAQLKNVG
+517 RDQERKVQLKNVG

-554 RKRLEEENNKLAN
+554 RKRLEEENDKLTN

-586 LMGQERVKIVGDRF
+586 LMGQERVRVVGDRF
-600 IFSSEVLFPAGSS
+600 IFSSEVLFSTGSS
-613 ELSIDGKK
+613 DLSMEGKI
-621 EISNVTEILGSIMK
+621 EISNVTEILSSIMK
-635 DIPENIDWVI
+635 DIPDNIDWVI
-645 RVDGHTDNTPLSGT
+645 RVDGHTDDTPLSGI
-659 GEFRDNWE
+659 GEFKDNWE

-672 ALSVVKYMIRDLNFS
+672 ALSVVKYMITELNFS

-701 INNADTPEARAQ
+701 INSADTPEARAQ

>member
-8 GQRFQASIWPGF
+8 VQRFQASIWPGF

-47 TISGQESELNS
+47 TISGQENELNS
-58 LQDEIALI
+58 LQDEITLI

-76 TEKLGLEVNTLA
+76 TEKLGLELNSLA
-88 NNLANTES
+88 GSLANTES
-96 ELQRQATLIS
+96 ELQRQAALIS
-106 TLTRDKETQAQ
+106 TLTLERETQAQ
-117 LIENANSKITQ
+117 LIGEANSKITL

-134 GLLSQR
+134 GLISQR
-140 DNLTLQIGRLQ
+140 DNLNAQVGSLQD
-151 NDQQIAKQ
+151 DQQIANTK
-159 EILELQSERKVLS
+159 IFELQNESDNLKS
-172 GDRDRLELALAS
+172 DRDQLELALAS
-184 ARNEIDAAAQAAR
+184 ARNEISAAAQAAR

-208 MVAALEQDLSLAEQ
+208 MIVALEQDLSDAEQ
-222 KVSEKIGEIS
+222 RVDEKIDEVGILQERIS
-232 DLKQKLS
+232 E
-239 QEEEARLV
+239 EEEARIV
-247 SIAVAQ
+247 SLAVAK

-270 LMLEAQRQKAE
+270 LMLESQRQKAE
-281 DTLTLLAAANNA
+281 DTLTLLAAADNA
-293 RTAIDDKLKE
+293 RNEVDNKLKE
-303 ALFALEVANSEITQ
+303 TLFSLEVANSEIIQ
-317 KKQSIEALE
+317 KKQSIAKLE

-333 AELDETNLALA
+333 TKLDESNLALA
-344 AALSQGENLEQELSN
+344 AALSQGES
-359 TKQSLSKKLVIA
+359 
-371 LGEKSEIEENNAEL
+371 
-385 RKNLQ
+385 
-390 NALSQGENLK
+390 LK
-400 QELSDTKQSLNNK
+400 QELSDTKQSSDSK
-413 LVIALGEKSEIEK
+413 LMIALGEKSETEK
-426 NNAELRK
+426 NNIELRK

-440 ARLAADALAKSKLEE
+440 ARLAADALAKSNLEE

-463 NQAEQEI
+463 NQAEREI
-470 ENQANNN
+470 ENQASKN

-502 KQLGELDALLTLSEE
+502 KQLGELDTLLSISEE
-517 RELESKAQLKNVG
+517 RDQEQKAQLKNVG

-546 RRKLEENE
+546 RRKLEEKE
-554 RKRLEEENNKLAN
+554 RQRLEEENNKLAN

-586 LMGQERVKIVGDRF
+586 LMGQERVRIVGDRF
-600 IFSSEVLFPAGSS
+600 VFSSEVLFSAGRSD
-613 ELSIDGKK
+613 LSKEGKT
-621 EISNVTEILGSIMK
+621 EISNVTEILSSIMK

-645 RVDGHTDNTPLSGT
+645 RVDGHTDSTPLSGT
-659 GEFRDNWE
+659 GEFKDNWE

-672 ALSVVKYMIRDLNFS
+672 ALSVVKYMINELNFS

-701 INNADTPEARAQ
+701 ISLEDTPEARAL

>member
-47 TISGQESELNS
+47 TISGQENELNS

-76 TEKLGLEVNTLA
+76 TEKLGLELNALTGT
-88 NNLANTES
+88 LANTES

-106 TLTRDKETQAQ
+106 TLTRERETQGQ
-117 LIENANSKITQ
+117 LISEANSKITL

-134 GLLSQR
+134 GLISQR
-140 DNLTLQIGRLQ
+140 DNLNLQIGSLRDDKKL
-151 NDQQIAKQ
+151 ATTK
-159 EILELQSERKVLS
+159 ILELQNESNNLKS
-172 GDRDRLELALAS
+172 DRDQLELALAS
-184 ARNEIDAAAQAAR
+184 ARNEIDAAVQAAR

-208 MVAALEQDLSLAEQ
+208 MIVALEQDLSDAE
-222 KVSEKIGEIS
+222 KRVDEKIDEVGVLQER
-232 DLKQKLS
+232 LS
-239 QEEEARLV
+239 EEEEARFV
-247 SIAVAQ
+247 SVNVAQ
-253 ELRERLKN
+253 ELRKRLKN

-270 LMLEAQRQKAE
+270 LMLEAQRQEAE
-281 DTLTLLAAANNA
+281 DTLTLLAAADNA
-293 RTAIDDKLKE
+293 RDQIDNKLKE
-303 ALFALEVANSEITQ
+303 TLFALEVANSEIYKT
-317 KKQSIEALE
+317 KQSIEKLE
-326 AGEKQIL
+326 SGEKRIL
-333 AELDETNLALA
+333 AELDQSNLALA
-344 AALSQGENLEQELSN
+344 AALSQ
-359 TKQSLSKKLVIA
+359 
-371 LGEKSEIEENNAEL
+371 

-390 NALSQGENLK
+390 
-400 QELSDTKQSLNNK
+400 QEFDDTKQSLDTK
-413 LVIALGEKSEIEK
+413 LTAALGEKSEIEK
-426 NNAELRK
+426 NNTELRK
-433 NLENALV
+433 NLENALI
-440 ARLAADALAKSKLEE
+440 ARLAADALAKSNLEE

-463 NQAEQEI
+463 SQAEREI
-470 ENQANNN
+470 INQANKN
-477 KKSKEELIKAERQ
+477 KKSQDELIKAERQ

-502 KQLGELDALLTLSEE
+502 KQLGELDVLLSLSEE
-517 RELESKAQLKNVG
+517 RDQEQKAQLKNVG

-554 RKRLEEENNKLAN
+554 RKRLEEENNKLTN

-586 LMGQERVKIVGDRF
+586 LMGQERVRIVGDRF
-600 IFSSEVLFPAGSS
+600 IFSSEVLFSAGRSD
-613 ELSIDGKK
+613 LSKEGKS
-621 EISNVTEILGSIMK
+621 EISNVTEILSSIMK
-635 DIPENIDWVI
+635 NIPENIDWVI
-645 RVDGHTDNTPLSGT
+645 RVDGHTDNTPLSGA
-659 GEFRDNWE
+659 GEFKDNWE

-672 ALSVVKYMIRDLNFS
+672 ALSVVKYMIKELNFS

-701 INNADTPEARAQ
+701 ISLEDTPEARAL

>member
-47 TISGQESELNS
+47 TISGQENELNS
-58 LQDEIALI
+58 LQDEITLI

-76 TEKLGLEVNTLA
+76 TEKLGLELNSLA
-88 NNLANTES
+88 GSLANTES
-96 ELQRQATLIS
+96 ELQRQAALIS
-106 TLTRDKETQAQ
+106 TLTLERETQAQ
-117 LIENANSKITQ
+117 LIGEANSKITL

-134 GLLSQR
+134 GLISQR
-140 DNLTLQIGRLQ
+140 DNLNAQVGSLQD
-151 NDQQIAKQ
+151 DQQIANTK
-159 EILELQSERKVLS
+159 IFELQNESDNLKS
-172 GDRDRLELALAS
+172 DRDQLELALAS
-184 ARNEIDAAAQAAR
+184 ARNEISAAAQAAR

-208 MVAALEQDLSLAEQ
+208 MIVALEQDLSDAEQ
-222 KVSEKIGEIS
+222 RVDEKIDEVGILQER
-232 DLKQKLS
+232 LS
-239 QEEEARLV
+239 EEEEARIV
-247 SIAVAQ
+247 SLAVAK

-270 LMLEAQRQKAE
+270 LMLESQRQKAE
-281 DTLTLLAAANNA
+281 DTLTLLAAADNA
-293 RTAIDDKLKE
+293 RNEVDNKLKE
-303 ALFALEVANSEITQ
+303 TLFSLEVANSEIIQ
-317 KKQSIEALE
+317 KKQSIAKLE

-333 AELDETNLALA
+333 TKLDESNLALA
-344 AALSQGENLEQELSN
+344 AALSQRESLKQELSDA
-359 TKQSLSKKLVIA
+359 KQSSDSKLMIA
-371 LGEKSEIEENNAEL
+371 LGEKSE
-385 RKNLQ
+385 
-390 NALSQGENLK
+390 
-400 QELSDTKQSLNNK
+400 T
-413 LVIALGEKSEIEK
+413 EK
-426 NNAELRK
+426 NNIELRK

-440 ARLAADALAKSKLEE
+440 ARLAADALAKSNLEE

-463 NQAEQEI
+463 NQAEREI
-470 ENQANNN
+470 ENQASKN

-502 KQLGELDALLTLSEE
+502 KQLRELDTLLSISEE
-517 RELESKAQLKNVG
+517 RDQEQKAQLKNVG

-546 RRKLEENE
+546 RRKLEEKE
-554 RKRLEEENNKLAN
+554 RQRLEEENNKLAN

-586 LMGQERVKIVGDRF
+586 LMGQERVRIVGDRF
-600 IFSSEVLFPAGSS
+600 IFSSEVLFSAGRSD
-613 ELSIDGKK
+613 LSKEGKT
-621 EISNVTEILGSIMK
+621 EISNVTEILSSIMK

-645 RVDGHTDNTPLSGT
+645 RVDGHTDSTPLSGT
-659 GEFRDNWE
+659 GEFKDNWE

-672 ALSVVKYMIRDLNFS
+672 ALSVVKYMINELNFS

-701 INNADTPEARAQ
+701 ISLEDTPEARAL

>member
-58 LQDEIALI
+58 LQDEVALI

-76 TEKLGLEVNTLA
+76 TEKLGLELNSLASTLA
-88 NNLANTES
+88 DTES

-106 TLTRDKETQAQ
+106 TLTKEREDQAQ
-117 LIENANSKITQ
+117 LIGEANLKITQ

-134 GLLSQR
+134 GLLLQR
-140 DNLTLQIGRLQ
+140 DNLNLQIGSLLD
-151 NDQQIAKQ
+151 DQETATEK
-159 EILELQSERKVLS
+159 ILELQNESDDLKS
-172 GDRDRLELALAS
+172 DRDQLELALAT
-184 ARNEIDAAAQAAR
+184 ARSEIDAAAQAAR

-208 MVAALEQDLSLAEQ
+208 MIATLEQDLNDAEQ
-222 KVSEKIGEIS
+222 KVTEKVDEIGVLQE
-232 DLKQKLS
+232 KLS
-239 QEEEARLV
+239 KEEEARIV
-247 SIAVAQ
+247 SIAVAE
-253 ELRERLKN
+253 ELRERLRN

-270 LMLEAQRQKAE
+270 LMLEKQRKEAE

-293 RTAIDDKLKE
+293 REKIDDKLKE
-303 ALFALEVANSEITQ
+303 TLFALEAASIEITQ
-317 KKQSIEALE
+317 KQQSIEKLE
-326 AGEKQIL
+326 TAEKQISTK
-333 AELDETNLALA
+333 LDQTNIALA
-344 AALSQGENLEQELSN
+344 AALS
-359 TKQSLSKKLVIA
+359 
-371 LGEKSEIEENNAEL
+371 
-385 RKNLQ
+385 R
-390 NALSQGENLK
+390 GENLK
-400 QELSDTKQSLNNK
+400 QELSETKKSSENK
-413 LVIALGEKSEIEK
+413 LMAVLGEKSEIEK

-440 ARLAADALAKSKLEE
+440 ARLAADAAAKSNLEE

-463 NQAEQEI
+463 SQAQREI
-470 ENQANNN
+470 ENQANKN
-477 KKSKEELIKAERQ
+477 KKSNEELLKAERQ

-502 KQLGELDALLTLSEE
+502 KQLGELDELLSVSEE
-517 RELESKAQLKNVG
+517 RDQKQKAQLKNVG

-554 RKRLEEENNKLAN
+554 RKRLEEERKRLEEENSKLTN

-575 KSEFFGRLRTV
+575 RSEFFGRMRKV
-586 LMGQERVKIVGDRF
+586 LKGQERVSIVGDRF
-600 IFSSEVLFPAGSS
+600 IFSSEVLFSPGSAD
-613 ELSIDGKK
+613 LSTEGKA
-621 EISNVTEILGSIMK
+621 EISNVTESLSSIMK
-635 DIPENIDWVI
+635 DIPDNIDWVI
-645 RVDGHTDNTPLSGT
+645 RVDGHTDDIPLSGF
-659 GEFRDNWE
+659 GEFKDNWE

-672 ALSVVKYMIRDLNFS
+672 ALSVVKYMITELNFS

-701 INNADTPEARAQ
+701 INIEDTPEARAQ

>member
-47 TISGQESELNS
+47 TISGQENELNS

-76 TEKLGLEVNTLA
+76 TEKLGLELNALTGT
-88 NNLANTES
+88 LANTES

-106 TLTRDKETQAQ
+106 TLTRERETQGQ
-117 LIENANSKITQ
+117 LISEANSKITL

-134 GLLSQR
+134 GLISQR
-140 DNLTLQIGRLQ
+140 DNLNLQIGSLRDDKKL
-151 NDQQIAKQ
+151 ATTK
-159 EILELQSERKVLS
+159 ILELQNESNNLKS
-172 GDRDRLELALAS
+172 DRDQLELALAS
-184 ARNEIDAAAQAAR
+184 ARNEIDAAVQAAR

-208 MVAALEQDLSLAEQ
+208 MIVALEQDLSDAE
-222 KVSEKIGEIS
+222 KRVDEKIDEVGVLQER
-232 DLKQKLS
+232 LS
-239 QEEEARLV
+239 EEEEARFV
-247 SIAVAQ
+247 SVNVAQ
-253 ELRERLKN
+253 ELRKRLKN

-270 LMLEAQRQKAE
+270 LMLEAQRQEAE
-281 DTLTLLAAANNA
+281 DTLTLLAAADNA
-293 RTAIDDKLKE
+293 RDQIDNKLKE
-303 ALFALEVANSEITQ
+303 TLFALEVANSEIY
-317 KKQSIEALE
+317 KNKQSIEKLE
-326 AGEKQIL
+326 SGEKRIL
-333 AELDETNLALA
+333 AELDQSNLALA
-344 AALSQGENLEQELSN
+344 AALSQ
-359 TKQSLSKKLVIA
+359 
-371 LGEKSEIEENNAEL
+371 

-390 NALSQGENLK
+390 
-400 QELSDTKQSLNNK
+400 QELDDTKQSLDTK
-413 LVIALGEKSEIEK
+413 LTAALGEKSEIEK
-426 NNAELRK
+426 NNTELRK
-433 NLENALV
+433 NLENALI
-440 ARLAADALAKSKLEE
+440 ARLAADALAKSNLEE

-463 NQAEQEI
+463 SQAEREI
-470 ENQANNN
+470 INQANKN
-477 KKSKEELIKAERQ
+477 KKSQDELIKAERQ

-502 KQLGELDALLTLSEE
+502 KQLGELDVLLSLSEE
-517 RELESKAQLKNVG
+517 RDQEQKAQLKNVG

-554 RKRLEEENNKLAN
+554 RKRLEEENNKLTN

-586 LMGQERVKIVGDRF
+586 LMGQERVRIVGDRF
-600 IFSSEVLFPAGSS
+600 IFSSEVLFSAGRSD
-613 ELSIDGKK
+613 LSKEGKS
-621 EISNVTEILGSIMK
+621 EISNVTEILSSIMK
-635 DIPENIDWVI
+635 NIPENIDWVI
-645 RVDGHTDNTPLSGT
+645 RVDGHTDNTPLSGA
-659 GEFRDNWE
+659 GEFKDNWE

-672 ALSVVKYMIRDLNFS
+672 ALSVVKYMIKELNFS

-701 INNADTPEARAQ
+701 ISLADTPEARAL

>member
-47 TISGQESELNS
+47 TISGQENELNS

-66 AEALGLEKKQ
+66 AEALGLEKQQ
-76 TEKLGLEVNTLA
+76 TEKLGLELNSLA
-88 NNLANTES
+88 GSLANTES
-96 ELQRQATLIS
+96 ELERQETLIS
-106 TLTRDKETQAQ
+106 TLTLERETQAQ
-117 LIENANSKITQ
+117 LISEANSKITL

-134 GLLSQR
+134 GLISQG
-140 DNLTLQIGRLQ
+140 DNLNLQIGNLQ
-151 NDQQIAKQ
+151 DDQQIAKTK
-159 EILELQSERKVLS
+159 ILELQNESNNLKS
-172 GDRDRLELALAS
+172 DRDQLELALAS
-184 ARNEIDAAAQAAR
+184 ARNEINAAAQAAR

-208 MVAALEQDLSLAEQ
+208 MIVALEQDLSDAEQ
-222 KVSEKIGEIS
+222 RVDEKVDEVGVLQER
-232 DLKQKLS
+232 LS
-239 QEEEARLV
+239 GEEEARIV
-247 SIAVAQ
+247 SVAVAQ
-253 ELRERLKN
+253 ELRERLKT

-281 DTLTLLAAANNA
+281 DTLTLLAAADNA
-293 RTAIDDKLKE
+293 RNEVDNKLKE
-303 ALFALEVANSEITQ
+303 ALFSLEVANSEIIQ
-317 KKQSIEALE
+317 KKQSIANLE

-333 AELDETNLALA
+333 AELDDSNLALA
-344 AALSQGENLEQELSN
+344 A
-359 TKQSLSKKLVIA
+359 
-371 LGEKSEIEENNAEL
+371 
-385 RKNLQ
+385 
-390 NALSQGENLK
+390 ALSQGENLK
-400 QELSDTKQSLNNK
+400 QELSDTKQSSDNK
-413 LVIALGEKSEIEK
+413 LMIAMGEKSSIEK
-426 NNAELRK
+426 NNIELRK

-440 ARLAADALAKSKLEE
+440 ARLAADALAKSNLEE

-463 NQAEQEI
+463 SQAEREI
-470 ENQANNN
+470 ENQANKN
-477 KKSKEELIKAERQ
+477 KKSKEEIIKAERQ

-502 KQLGELDALLTLSEE
+502 KQLGELDALLSISEE
-517 RELESKAQLKNVG
+517 RDQEQKAQLKNVG

-546 RRKLEENE
+546 RRKLQEKE
-554 RKRLEEENNKLAN
+554 RQRLEEENNKLAN

-586 LMGQERVKIVGDRF
+586 LMGQERVRIVGDRF
-600 IFSSEVLFPAGSS
+600 VFSSEVLFSAGRSD
-613 ELSIDGKK
+613 LSKEGRT
-621 EISNVTEILGSIMK
+621 EISNVTKILSSIMK

-659 GEFRDNWE
+659 GEFKDNWE

-672 ALSVVKYMIRDLNFS
+672 ALSVVKYMINELNFS
-687 GSRLAANGFGEYQP
+687 VSRLAANGFGEHQP
-701 INNADTPEARAQ
+701 ISLEDTPEARAL

>member
-58 LQDEIALI
+58 LQDEVALI

-76 TEKLGLEVNTLA
+76 TEKLGLELDSLATTLA
-88 NNLANTES
+88 DTES

-106 TLTRDKETQAQ
+106 TLTREREDQAQ
-117 LIENANSKITQ
+117 LIGEANLKITQ

-134 GLLSQR
+134 GLLLQR
-140 DNLTLQIGRLQ
+140 DNLNLQIGSLLD
-151 NDQQIAKQ
+151 DQEIATEK
-159 EILELQSERKVLS
+159 ILELQNESDDLKS
-172 GDRDRLELALAS
+172 DRGQLELALAT
-184 ARNEIDAAAQAAR
+184 ARSEIDAAAQAAR

-208 MVAALEQDLSLAEQ
+208 MIATLEQDLNDAEQ
-222 KVSEKIGEIS
+222 KVTEKVGEIGV
-232 DLKQKLS
+232 LQEKLS
-239 QEEEARLV
+239 KEEEARIV
-247 SIAVAQ
+247 SIAVAE
-253 ELRERLKN
+253 ELRERLRN

-270 LMLEAQRQKAE
+270 LMLEKQRKEAE

-293 RTAIDDKLKE
+293 REKIDDKLKE
-303 ALFALEVANSEITQ
+303 TLFALEAASIEITQ
-317 KKQSIEALE
+317 KQQSIEKLE
-326 AGEKQIL
+326 TAEKQISTK
-333 AELDETNLALA
+333 LDQTNIALA
-344 AALSQGENLEQELSN
+344 AALS
-359 TKQSLSKKLVIA
+359 
-371 LGEKSEIEENNAEL
+371 
-385 RKNLQ
+385 R
-390 NALSQGENLK
+390 GENLK
-400 QELSDTKQSLNNK
+400 QELSETKKSSENK
-413 LVIALGEKSEIEK
+413 LMAVLGEKSEIAK

-440 ARLAADALAKSKLEE
+440 ARLAADAAAKSNLEE

-463 NQAEQEI
+463 SQAQREI
-470 ENQANNN
+470 ENQANKN
-477 KKSKEELIKAERQ
+477 KKSNEELLKAERQ

-502 KQLGELDALLTLSEE
+502 KQLGELDELLSLSEE
-517 RELESKAQLKNVG
+517 RDQKQKAQLKNVG

-554 RKRLEEENNKLAN
+554 RKRLEEERKKLEEENSKLTN
-567 QAEELANY
+567 QAEELASY
-575 KSEFFGRLRTV
+575 KSEFFGRMRQV
-586 LMGQERVKIVGDRF
+586 LKGQERVSIVGDRF
-600 IFSSEVLFPAGSS
+600 IFSSEVLFSPGSS
-613 ELSIDGKK
+613 DLSKEGKA
-621 EISNVTEILGSIMK
+621 EISNVTESLSSIMK
-635 DIPENIDWVI
+635 DIPDNIDWVI
-645 RVDGHTDNTPLSGT
+645 RVDGHTDDIPLSGF
-659 GEFRDNWE
+659 GEFKDNWE

-672 ALSVVKYMIRDLNFS
+672 ALSVVKYMITELNFS

-701 INNADTPEARAQ
+701 INIEDTPEARAQ

>member
-47 TISGQESELNS
+47 TISGQENELNS

-76 TEKLGLEVNTLA
+76 TEKLGLELNALTGT
-88 NNLANTES
+88 LANTES

-106 TLTRDKETQAQ
+106 TLTRERETQGQ
-117 LIENANSKITQ
+117 LISEANSKITF

-134 GLLSQR
+134 GLISQR
-140 DNLTLQIGRLQ
+140 DNLNLQIGSLRDDKKL
-151 NDQQIAKQ
+151 ATTK
-159 EILELQSERKVLS
+159 ILELQNESNNLKS
-172 GDRDRLELALAS
+172 DRDQLELALAS
-184 ARNEIDAAAQAAR
+184 ARNEIDAAVQAAR

-208 MVAALEQDLSLAEQ
+208 MIVALEQDLSDAE
-222 KVSEKIGEIS
+222 KRVDEKIDEVGVLQER
-232 DLKQKLS
+232 LS
-239 QEEEARLV
+239 EEEEARFV
-247 SIAVAQ
+247 SVNIAQ
-253 ELRERLKN
+253 ELRKRLKN

-270 LMLEAQRQKAE
+270 LMLEAQRQEAE
-281 DTLTLLAAANNA
+281 DTLTLLAAADNA
-293 RTAIDDKLKE
+293 RDQIDNKLKE
-303 ALFALEVANSEITQ
+303 TLFALEVANSEIYKT
-317 KKQSIEALE
+317 KQSIEKLE
-326 AGEKQIL
+326 SGEKRIL
-333 AELDETNLALA
+333 AELDQSNLALA
-344 AALSQGENLEQELSN
+344 AALSQ
-359 TKQSLSKKLVIA
+359 
-371 LGEKSEIEENNAEL
+371 

-390 NALSQGENLK
+390 
-400 QELSDTKQSLNNK
+400 QELDDTKQSLDTK
-413 LVIALGEKSEIEK
+413 LTAALGEKSEIEK
-426 NNAELRK
+426 NNTELRK
-433 NLENALV
+433 NLENALI
-440 ARLAADALAKSKLEE
+440 ARLAADALAKSNLEE

-463 NQAEQEI
+463 SQAEREI
-470 ENQANNN
+470 INQANKN
-477 KKSKEELIKAERQ
+477 KKSQDELIKAERQ

-502 KQLGELDALLTLSEE
+502 KQLGELDVLLSLSEE
-517 RELESKAQLKNVG
+517 RDQEQKAQLKNVG

-554 RKRLEEENNKLAN
+554 RKRLEEENNKLTN

-586 LMGQERVKIVGDRF
+586 LMGQERVRIVGDRF
-600 IFSSEVLFPAGSS
+600 IFSSEVLFSAGRSD
-613 ELSIDGKK
+613 LSKEGKS
-621 EISNVTEILGSIMK
+621 EISNVTEILSSIMK
-635 DIPENIDWVI
+635 NIPENIDWVI
-645 RVDGHTDNTPLSGT
+645 RVDGHTDNTPLSGA
-659 GEFRDNWE
+659 GEFKDNWE

-672 ALSVVKYMIRDLNFS
+672 ALSVVKYMIKELNFS

-701 INNADTPEARAQ
+701 ISLADTPEARAL

>member
-47 TISGQESELNS
+47 TISGQENELNS

-76 TEKLGLEVNTLA
+76 TEKLGLELSALTGT
-88 NNLANTES
+88 LANTES

-106 TLTRDKETQAQ
+106 TLTRERETQGQ
-117 LIENANSKITQ
+117 LISEANSKITL

-134 GLLSQR
+134 GLISQR
-140 DNLTLQIGRLQ
+140 DNLNLQIGSLRDDKKL
-151 NDQQIAKQ
+151 ATTK
-159 EILELQSERKVLS
+159 ILELQNESNNFKS
-172 GDRDRLELALAS
+172 DRDQLELALAS
-184 ARNEIDAAAQAAR
+184 ARNEIDAAVQAAR

-208 MVAALEQDLSLAEQ
+208 MIVALEQDLSDAE
-222 KVSEKIGEIS
+222 KRVDEKIDEVGVLQER
-232 DLKQKLS
+232 LS
-239 QEEEARLV
+239 EEEEARFV
-247 SIAVAQ
+247 AVNVAQ
-253 ELRERLKN
+253 ELRKRLKN

-270 LMLEAQRQKAE
+270 LMLEAQRQEAE
-281 DTLTLLAAANNA
+281 DTLTLLAAADNA
-293 RTAIDDKLKE
+293 RDQIDNKLKE
-303 ALFALEVANSEITQ
+303 TLFALEVANSEIY
-317 KKQSIEALE
+317 KNKQSIEKLE
-326 AGEKQIL
+326 SGEKRIL
-333 AELDETNLALA
+333 AELDQSNLALA
-344 AALSQGENLEQELSN
+344 AALSQ
-359 TKQSLSKKLVIA
+359 
-371 LGEKSEIEENNAEL
+371 

-390 NALSQGENLK
+390 
-400 QELSDTKQSLNNK
+400 QELDDTKQSLDTK
-413 LVIALGEKSEIEK
+413 LTAALGEKSEIEK
-426 NNAELRK
+426 NNTELRK
-433 NLENALV
+433 NLENALI
-440 ARLAADALAKSKLEE
+440 ARLAADALAKSNLEE
-455 AKRKQLLL
+455 AKRKELLL
-463 NQAEQEI
+463 SQAEREI
-470 ENQANNN
+470 INQANKN
-477 KKSKEELIKAERQ
+477 KKSQDELIKAERQ

-502 KQLGELDALLTLSEE
+502 KQLGELDVLLSLSEE
-517 RELESKAQLKNVG
+517 RDQEQKAQLKNVG

-554 RKRLEEENNKLAN
+554 RKRLEEENNKLTN

-586 LMGQERVKIVGDRF
+586 LMGQERVRIQGDRF
-600 IFSSEVLFPAGSS
+600 IFSSEVLFSAGRSD
-613 ELSIDGKK
+613 LSKEGKS
-621 EISNVTEILGSIMK
+621 EISNVTEILSSIMK
-635 DIPENIDWVI
+635 NIPENIDWVI
-645 RVDGHTDNTPLSGT
+645 RVDGHTDNTPLSGA
-659 GEFRDNWE
+659 GEFKDNWE

-672 ALSVVKYMIRDLNFS
+672 ALSVVKYMIKELNFS

-701 INNADTPEARAQ
+701 ISLEDTPEARAL

>member
-47 TISGQESELNS
+47 TISGQENELNS
-58 LQDEIALI
+58 LQDEITLI

-76 TEKLGLEVNTLA
+76 TEKLGLELNSLA
-88 NNLANTES
+88 GSLANTES
-96 ELQRQATLIS
+96 ELRRQAALIS
-106 TLTRDKETQAQ
+106 TLTLERETQAQ
-117 LIENANSKITQ
+117 LIGEANSKITL

-134 GLLSQR
+134 GLISQR
-140 DNLTLQIGRLQ
+140 DNLNAQVGSLQD
-151 NDQQIAKQ
+151 DQQIANTK
-159 EILELQSERKVLS
+159 IFELQNESNNLKS
-172 GDRDRLELALAS
+172 DRDQLELALAS
-184 ARNEIDAAAQAAR
+184 ARNEISAAAQAAR

-208 MVAALEQDLSLAEQ
+208 MIVALEQDLSDAEQ
-222 KVSEKIGEIS
+222 RVDEKIDEVGILQER
-232 DLKQKLS
+232 LS
-239 QEEEARLV
+239 EEEEARIV
-247 SIAVAQ
+247 SLAVAK

-270 LMLEAQRQKAE
+270 LMLESQRQKAE
-281 DTLTLLAAANNA
+281 DTLTLLAAADNA
-293 RTAIDDKLKE
+293 RNEVDNKLKE
-303 ALFALEVANSEITQ
+303 TLFSLEVANSEIIQ
-317 KKQSIEALE
+317 KKQSIAKLE

-333 AELDETNLALA
+333 TKLNQSNLALA
-344 AALSQGENLEQELSN
+344 AALSQGES
-359 TKQSLSKKLVIA
+359 
-371 LGEKSEIEENNAEL
+371 
-385 RKNLQ
+385 
-390 NALSQGENLK
+390 LK
-400 QELSDTKQSLNNK
+400 QELSDTKQSSDSK
-413 LVIALGEKSEIEK
+413 LMIALGEKSETEK
-426 NNAELRK
+426 NNIELRK

-440 ARLAADALAKSKLEE
+440 ARLAADALAKSNLEG

-463 NQAEQEI
+463 NQAEREI
-470 ENQANNN
+470 ENQASKN

-502 KQLGELDALLTLSEE
+502 KQLGELDTLLSISEE
-517 RELESKAQLKNVG
+517 RDQEQKAQLKNVG

-546 RRKLEENE
+546 RRKLEEKE
-554 RKRLEEENNKLAN
+554 RQRLEEENNKLAN

-586 LMGQERVKIVGDRF
+586 LMGQERVRIVGDRF
-600 IFSSEVLFPAGSS
+600 VFSSEVLFSAGRSD
-613 ELSIDGKK
+613 LSKEGKT
-621 EISNVTEILGSIMK
+621 EISNVTEILSSIMK

-645 RVDGHTDNTPLSGT
+645 RVDGHTDSTPLSGA
-659 GEFRDNWE
+659 GEFKDNWE

-672 ALSVVKYMIRDLNFS
+672 ALSVVKYMINELNFS

-701 INNADTPEARAQ
+701 ISFEDTPEARAL

>member
-47 TISGQESELNS
+47 TISGQESELNN

-66 AEALGLEKKQ
+66 AEALGLEKKR
-76 TEKLGLEVNTLA
+76 TEKLGLELNSLA
-88 NNLANTES
+88 GDLANTES
-96 ELQRQATLIS
+96 EIQRQATLIS
-106 TLTRDKETQAQ
+106 TLTREREEQAE
-117 LIENANSKITQ
+117 LIGEANLKITR

-140 DNLTLQIGRLQ
+140 ENLNLQIGSLKD
-151 NDQQIAKQ
+151 DQKIATKK
-159 EILELQSERKVLS
+159 ILELQNESDNLKS
-172 GDRDRLELALAS
+172 DRDQLELALAS
-184 ARNEIDAAAQAAR
+184 ARNEIDAATQAAR

-208 MVAALEQDLSLAEQ
+208 MIAALEQDLGDAEK
-222 KVSEKIGEIS
+222 KVTEKVDEIGLLQE
-232 DLKQKLS
+232 KLS
-239 QEEEARLV
+239 KEEEARLV
-247 SIAVAQ
+247 SAAVAE

-270 LMLEAQRQKAE
+270 LMLEKQRKEAE

-293 RTAIDDKLKE
+293 REKIDEKLKE
-303 ALFALEVANSEITQ
+303 TLFALEAASIDIFQ
-317 KKQSIEALE
+317 KKQSIEKLE
-326 AGEKQIL
+326 TAEKQISTK
-333 AELDETNLALA
+333 LDETNFALA
-344 AALSQGENLEQELSN
+344 AALSRGENLEQELSD
-359 TKQSLSKKLVIA
+359 TKESSEKKLMVI
-371 LGEKSEIEENNAEL
+371 LGEK
-385 RKNLQ
+385 
-390 NALSQGENLK
+390 
-400 QELSDTKQSLNNK
+400 T
-413 LVIALGEKSEIEK
+413 EIEK

-440 ARLAADALAKSKLEE
+440 ARLAADAAAQSNLEE

-463 NQAEQEI
+463 EQAEQEI
-470 ENQANNN
+470 EKQATEN
-477 KKSKEELIKAERQ
+477 KKSNEELIKAERQ

-502 KQLGELDALLTLSEE
+502 KQLGELDELLSISEE
-517 RELESKAQLKNVG
+517 RDQEQKAQLKNVG

-554 RKRLEEENNKLAN
+554 RKRLEEERKRLEEENSKLTN

-575 KSEFFGRLRTV
+575 KSEFFGRMRKILKD
-586 LMGQERVKIVGDRF
+586 QERVSIVGDRF
-600 IFSSEVLFPAGSS
+600 IFSSEVLFSPGSS
-613 ELSIDGKK
+613 NLSTEGKA
-621 EISNVTEILGSIMK
+621 EISNVTESLSSIMK
-635 DIPENIDWVI
+635 DIPDNIDWVI
-645 RVDGHTDNTPLSGT
+645 RVDGHTDDVPLSGV
-659 GEFRDNWE
+659 GEFKDNWE

-672 ALSVVKYMIRDLNFS
+672 ALSVVKYMITELNFS

-701 INNADTPEARAQ
+701 ISAEDTPEARAK